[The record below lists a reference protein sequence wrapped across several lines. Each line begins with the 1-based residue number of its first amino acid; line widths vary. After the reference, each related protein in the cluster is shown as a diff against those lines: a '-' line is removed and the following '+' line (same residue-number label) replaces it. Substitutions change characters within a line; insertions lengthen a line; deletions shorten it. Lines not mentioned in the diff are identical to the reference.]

1 MSVTGRSNSSD
12 SILSLENER
21 IPWTPNFVKVVIT
34 KNSGKAMSDLV
45 STTDDLIDTSPKISA
60 VNVESSSSA
69 STDDQLRG
77 YALFLD
83 KLKDPSCAQLVSRV
97 KLFVSRFPMTLN
109 REQAAERLHVFIGKL
124 EDELV
129 NIEAFADGKD
139 EEYLNTKEGLE
150 KLVLKPLHQHFFT
163 MEPRDKQIDEALSSK
178 ITRIA
183 PLISLHT
190 HLHGPEEFKDD
201 SLLDLAFAEFQ
212 RIDSYRA
219 PRDKL
224 QCILNGFR
232 VIRHAL
238 DTVIGPSKWGAD
250 QLLPLCI
257 YSIIRANPPSLQSNV
272 HFITYFRHPSRIRGE
287 DEYLLMQMDI
297 AIRDIMNIDEILL
310 KPPLELTIGDI
321 VTMYQKFQKCLT
333 EMVVSPSSS
342 SEDFSK
348 WRETEWKI
356 TDIKNFIHAYSSV
369 TEEYARSIGP

>member
-1 MSVTGRSNSSD
+1 MRVTGRSNSSD

-21 IPWTPNFVKVVIT
+21 IPCTPNFVNVVIT
-34 KNSGKAMSDLV
+34 KNSDKGMSDLIK
-45 STTDDLIDTSPKISA
+45 TTEDLIDTSPKVSG
-60 VNVESSSSA
+60 VNVDSSESA

-83 KLKDPSCAQLVSRV
+83 RLKDPSCSQLVSRV
-97 KLFVSRFPMTLN
+97 KLFVSRFPMNMN
-109 REQAAERLHVFIGKL
+109 REQAAERLHNFVAKL
-124 EDELV
+124 EEELPK
-129 NIEAFADGKD
+129 IEVFNDGKE
-139 EEYLNTKEGLE
+139 EEYLNAKEGLE

-163 MEPRDKQIDEALSSK
+163 IEPRDKQIDDDLSSK
-178 ITRIA
+178 IIRIG

-190 HLHGPEEFKDD
+190 HLHGPEEFRDD
-201 SLLDLAFAEFQ
+201 SLLDLAFVEFQ

-272 HFITYFRHPSRIRGE
+272 HFISNFRHPTRIRGE

-297 AIRDIMNIDEILL
+297 AIRDILSIDEILL
-310 KPPLELTIGDI
+310 KPPLDLTISDI
-321 VTMYQKFQKCLT
+321 VSMYQKFRKCVS
-333 EMVVSPSSS
+333 EMTT
-342 SEDFSK
+342 DNFSK

-356 TDIKNFIHAYSSV
+356 TDIRNFIEAYSTV
-369 TEEYARSIGP
+369 TEEYARSVGP